1 MTDEEETLDADYAD
15 VRRFYKVEIWTADG
29 KQVARMIFAGS
40 NLEKAQALFNA
51 AIVGRPRGRMTIRQG
66 SNVIDRHP
74 EAEEV

>member
-1 MTDEEETLDADYAD
+1 MTDEEETLDAHYAD